1 MDPTKGMH
9 QAVCGSVWGVILST
23 WVAHDWSIVTA
34 EDRATVAVAEDDGV
48 VDDAPS
54 MSVNPTHVG
63 STSALE
69 WHGLDFL
76 E

>member
-1 MDPTKGMH
+1 MH
-9 QAVCGSVWGVILST
+9 QAVCGSVWSVVLST
-23 WVAHDWSIVTA
+23 WMAHDWAIVSA
-34 EDRATVAVAEDDGV
+34 EDRAAVAEDDGV
-48 VDDAPS
+48 VAPS
-54 MSVNPTHVG
+54 VPVNPTPVSVS